1 MTTHSHCPWTNE
13 GGHVTHPYFVEL
25 DLPRW
30 TVERDVDLRNW
41 LFGFG
46 DGIRVETQIELLAEH
61 RQWLQRAAAVY
72 QASDLIRP
80 V

>member
-1 MTTHSHCPWTNE
+1 MCWSQAQHPDR
-13 GGHVTHPYFVEL
+13 HPYPVEL

-46 DGIRVETQIELLAEH
+46 DGVRIESPAAMQDEH
-61 RQWLQRAAAVY
+61 RAKAAAVM
-72 QASDLIRP
+72 DLYSP
-80 V
+80 C